1 MKYQFQFIGYPFS
14 AEKPGTTCE
23 FEEWDVAEMRRQTE
37 NWLELKPDEIVM
49 DDKFFPKVK
58 FKPAKARPAK
68 G

>member
-1 MKYQFQFIGYPFS
+1 MKYKFQFIGYPFS
-14 AEKPGTTCE
+14 EEEPGTTCE

-37 NWLELKPDEIVM
+37 NWLELEPNEIVM

-58 FKPAKARPAK
+58 FKSAKARPAK